1 MKKVIKIS
9 MAVTML
15 AATSLTSLPVLA
27 SETGWTPTISEKI
40 LILPPKHLETAIEQD
55 FDRSPL
61 ASELGSIEQTINSQI
76 SFLSQL
82 QSDLALYEGQQQLEA
97 RHQLISGKR
106 DYIQLMGEQIQLKKK
121 RLEVKLGIYDR
132 LLRKSKQSSFEN
144 SQSAQFDE
152 LHSAVADR
160 AAEVDSSL
168 RDDLFTSTMMP
179 ETKFAQAYAENQSAI
194 SQLVEAIESHP
205 SNRIGQSLDGEPVS
219 REEELRLSMQDIES
233 ELAILS
239 MEEDVLGHM
248 AKLVSLDAQAFA
260 DDLNE
265 FQYGANGFEPKTY
278 DSPANNI
285 QLFINRS

>member
-1 MKKVIKIS
+1 MKKILKVS
-9 MAVTML
+9 MALSML
-15 AATSLTSLPVLA
+15 ATTSLICLPA
-27 SETGWTPTISEKI
+27 AANEIGWSPTISEKI

-55 FDRSPL
+55 FDRSSL
-61 ASELGSIEQTINSQI
+61 ATELGSLEQTINGQV
-76 SFLSQL
+76 SFLTQL
-82 QSDLALYEGQQQLEA
+82 QSDLDLYHGQEQLEA

-121 RLEVKLGIYDR
+121 RLVVKLDIYNR
-132 LLRKSKQSSFEN
+132 LLRQSKLSAYEN

-152 LHSAVADR
+152 VHAAVADR
-160 AAEVDSSL
+160 AANVDSSL

-179 ETKFAQAYAENQSAI
+179 ETEFAQAYAENQSAI

-205 SNRIGQSLDGEPVS
+205 SNHIGGSIDGEPMT
-219 REEELRLSMQDIES
+219 REEELRLSMQDIQS
-233 ELAILS
+233 ELAILA

-265 FQYGANGFEPKTY
+265 FQYGIDGFEPKKY

>member
-1 MKKVIKIS
+1 MKKVVKIS
-9 MAVTML
+9 MAMSML
-15 AATSLTSLPVLA
+15 AVTSLTSLPVIA
-27 SETGWTPTISEKI
+27 NETGWTPMISEKI

-61 ASELGSIEQTINSQI
+61 ASELGSIEQTINSQV

-132 LLRKSKQSSFEN
+132 LLRKSKQSSYEN
-144 SQSAQFDE
+144 SQSAQFDD

-160 AAEVDSSL
+160 AARVDSSL

-265 FQYGANGFEPKTY
+265 FQYGVNGFEPKTY

>member
-1 MKKVIKIS
+1 MKKILTAS
-9 MAVTML
+9 LAMSML
-15 AATSLTSLPVLA
+15 ATTSLISLQA
-27 SETGWTPTISEKI
+27 AANETGWTPTISEKI

-61 ASELGSIEQTINSQI
+61 ATELGSLEQTINGQV
-76 SFLSQL
+76 SFLTQL
-82 QSDLALYEGQQQLEA
+82 QSDLDLYQGQEQLEA

-121 RLEVKLGIYDR
+121 RLEVKLDIYNR
-132 LLRKSKQSSFEN
+132 LLRKSKQSAYEN

-152 LHSAVADR
+152 VHAAVADR
-160 AAEVDSSL
+160 AANVDSSL
-168 RDDLFTSTMMP
+168 RDDLFTSSMMP
-179 ETKFAQAYAENQSAI
+179 ETEFAQAYAENQSAI

-205 SNRIGQSLDGEPVS
+205 SNHAGGSIDGDQMS
-219 REEELRLSMQDIES
+219 REDELRLSMQDIQS
-233 ELAILS
+233 KLAILA

-265 FQYGANGFEPKTY
+265 FQYGVDGFEPKIY